1 MKCQTVAQRHNEND
15 QDFVY
20 DNLSRLRA
28 ISTRGIS
35 TEHFHIRSNFLTISQ
50 TFMRRVVARVA
61 VLQKH
66 FPESGRQISFSW
78 RRQSSSEALHREPG
92 NNDPQVFACYVLL
105 VRCDRSRS
113 GWQISGQSINFR
125 SHPIFFCFCISDIFC
140 TSACGRTSWR
150 HLPRGP
156 ASGFRTLCHCILR
169 PHEQKLPF
177 VCASAP
183 SPLLWVICAD
193 APDVLWTFWGNFS
206 CVLLRSHYFGAAVR

>member
-1 MKCQTVAQRHNEND
+1 LPFYRSTSRNRADKYHFLGVVRAVRRPFIANPGTMTPKFLLATFSLFVAIDRAQVGRS
-15 QDFVY
+15 
-20 DNLSRLRA
+20 LGRA
-28 ISTRGIS
+28 IIS
-35 TEHFHIRSNFLTISQ
+35 
-50 TFMRRVVARVA
+50 
-61 VLQKH
+61 
-66 FPESGRQISFSW
+66 
-78 RRQSSSEALHREPG
+78 
-92 NNDPQVFACYVLL
+92 
-105 VRCDRSRS
+105 DRILS
-113 GWQISGQSINFR
+113 
-125 SHPIFFCFCISDIFC
+125 FFCFCISDIFC

>member
-35 TEHFHIRSNFLTISQ
+35 TEHFHNRSNFLTISQ

-113 GWQISGQSINFR
+113 GWQISGQSNNVR
-125 SHPIFFCFCISDIFC
+125 SHPIFFLFLHLGYFLYVSLWSHQLASSSAWPCIRI
-140 TSACGRTSWR
+140 
-150 HLPRGP
+150 
-156 ASGFRTLCHCILR
+156 
-169 PHEQKLPF
+169 QNF
-177 VCASAP
+177 V
-183 SPLLWVICAD
+183 PLHTAT
-193 APDVLWTFWGNFS
+193 A
-206 CVLLRSHYFGAAVR
+206 